1 MPKDEVSDWSQRD
14 AVLASADVILTLFI
28 GAQWREK
35 MTKTVPCFSGLGLPL
50 LPGAGQLS

>member
-14 AVLASADVILTLFI
+14 AVLASADVILSLFI